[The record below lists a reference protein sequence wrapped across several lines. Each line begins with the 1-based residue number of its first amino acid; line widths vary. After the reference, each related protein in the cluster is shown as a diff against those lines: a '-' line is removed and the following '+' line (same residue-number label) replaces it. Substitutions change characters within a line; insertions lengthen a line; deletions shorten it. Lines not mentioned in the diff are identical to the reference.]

1 MASSQKACWS
11 KSTPLLSRLPD
22 AAFQSRQARKYTP
35 SCCHTHLFPTGAQT
49 HTLFD
54 TYTTLAVA
62 CTCEQLQF
70 SHPLSLL
77 RTRSPSGVIRQKA
90 PLHTPQTH
98 TLQTHTTQTQRCEY
112 TPGCFILWLQKSCTA
127 LTTSCRVHVCVCVC
141 VKTA

>member
-22 AAFQSRQARKYTP
+22 VAFQSCQARKYTH
-35 SCCHTHLFPTGAQT
+35 SCCHTHLFLTGAQT

-54 TYTTLAVA
+54 TYMTLAVA

-77 RTRSPSGVIRQKA
+77 RTHSPSGVIRQKA

-98 TLQTHTTQTQRCEY
+98 TPQTQRCEDSA
-112 TPGCFILWLQKSCTA
+112 GCFILWLQKSCTA
-127 LTTSCRVHVCVCVC
+127 LTTSCRVHARVRVCVLC
-141 VKTA
+141 